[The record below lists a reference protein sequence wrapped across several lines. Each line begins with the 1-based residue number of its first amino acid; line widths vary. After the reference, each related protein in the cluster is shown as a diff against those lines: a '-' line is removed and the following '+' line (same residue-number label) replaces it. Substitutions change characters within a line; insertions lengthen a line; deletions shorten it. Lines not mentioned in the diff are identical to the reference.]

1 MKYKPV
7 HAEDSSPAATYRVFL
22 FHDLGLDRQRSACFS
37 FSPFQLSS
45 QSLPNPPGQEVA
57 SFLCFSLF
65 RKECHFVEFY
75 DHIDKDYLMIFQVEE
90 R

>member
-1 MKYKPV
+1 MKENPV

-22 FHDLGLDRQRSACFS
+22 FHDLGLDRQKSACFS
-37 FSPFQLSS
+37 FSPFLNS
-45 QSLPNPPGQEVA
+45 PPGQEVA

-75 DHIDKDYLMIFQVEE
+75 DHIDKDYLVKFQVEE